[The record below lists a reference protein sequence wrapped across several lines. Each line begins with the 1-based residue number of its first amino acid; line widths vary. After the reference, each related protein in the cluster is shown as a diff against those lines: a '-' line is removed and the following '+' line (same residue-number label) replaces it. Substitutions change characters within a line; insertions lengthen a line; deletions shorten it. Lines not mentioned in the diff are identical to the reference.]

1 MTAGGRQGDQV
12 ELVRL
17 LSRHQRAIY
26 AYAHSILHDFHLTE
40 DVYQEVAVIVAGAW
54 PEIPPE
60 KALKPW
66 LMEITRRKALE
77 TRRKSRRLARVL
89 PSDVLDQVE
98 TEFAREPVE
107 EDGRQDLR
115 DSLAA
120 CMAKLGELGR
130 KVVQARYG
138 AGLSCQDIAAKLSK
152 SVQSIY
158 AILKRSRLSLTECV
172 ERRRAAGAPG
182 A

>member
-1 MTAGGRQGDQV
+1 MTAGDRHGDQV

-26 AYAHSILHDFHLTE
+26 AYAHSILHDFHLAE
-40 DVYQEVAVIVAGAW
+40 DVYQEVAVIVAGTW
-54 PEIPPE
+54 PGIPPE
-60 KALKPW
+60 EAVKPW

-77 TRRKSRRLARVL
+77 ARRKSRRLSRVL
-89 PSDVLDQVE
+89 PSNVLEQVE
-98 TEFAREPVE
+98 GEFARETAE
-107 EDGRQDLR
+107 DDGRQDLR

-120 CMAKLGELGR
+120 CMAKLSELAR
-130 KVVQARYG
+130 QVIQARYG
-138 AGLSCQDIAAKLSK
+138 AGLSCQDIAGKLSR

-158 AILKRSRLSLTECV
+158 AILKRSRLSLAECV
-172 ERRRAAGAPG
+172 ERRRAAGASG